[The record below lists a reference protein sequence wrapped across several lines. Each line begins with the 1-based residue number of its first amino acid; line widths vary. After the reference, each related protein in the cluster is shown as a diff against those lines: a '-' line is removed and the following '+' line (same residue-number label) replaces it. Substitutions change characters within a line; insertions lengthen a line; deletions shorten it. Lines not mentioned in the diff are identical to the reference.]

1 MTVYSRLER
10 RSGQD
15 RRQQQFSKR
24 LFLKGVRE
32 STRRTED
39 RNRIA
44 VFDRYEPN
52 LFIGIIVI
60 LSLSMID
67 AMLTLTLISQ
77 GAKELNPVMRYYL
90 SHGSEVFITVK
101 YGLTTLPMLII
112 LFANEALA
120 NRYRIGAGVLFSVF
134 GAFFIGVVFWELFLL
149 FRF

>member
-15 RRQQQFSKR
+15 RRQQQFSKKR

-52 LFIGIIVI
+52 LFIGNIIVI

-67 AMLTLTLISQ
+67 AILTLTLISQ
-77 GAKELNPVMRYYL
+77 GAKK
-90 SHGSEVFITVK
+90 FI
-101 YGLTTLPMLII
+101 
-112 LFANEALA
+112 
-120 NRYRIGAGVLFSVF
+120 R
-134 GAFFIGVVFWELFLL
+134 
-149 FRF
+149 

>member
-24 LFLKGVRE
+24 LFFKGVRE

-52 LFIGIIVI
+52 LIIGIIVI

-67 AMLTLTLISQ
+67 AILTLTLISQ
-77 GAKELNPVMRYYL
+77 GAKELNPLMRYYL
-90 SHGSEVFITVK
+90 SHGPEIFISVK
-101 YGLTTLPMLII
+101 YGLTALPMLII

-120 NRYRIGAGVLFSVF
+120 NRYQIGAGVLFNIF
-134 GAFFIGVVFWELFLL
+134 GAFFIGVVFWEVFLL